1 MLKRFD
7 LNLGNRHNFIIKM
20 EVNGI
25 HLIES
30 DHEVIEEKGHI
41 LNSHDITNHKELF
54 DREGVEKKK
63 VYLQAL
69 QSHNN

>member
-1 MLKRFD
+1 
-7 LNLGNRHNFIIKM
+7 M